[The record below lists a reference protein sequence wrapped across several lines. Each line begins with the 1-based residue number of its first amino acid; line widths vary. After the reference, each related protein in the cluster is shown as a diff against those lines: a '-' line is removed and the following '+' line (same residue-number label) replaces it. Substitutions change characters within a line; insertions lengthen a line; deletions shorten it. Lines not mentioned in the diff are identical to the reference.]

1 MPVTLSADPSDS
13 QYCWT
18 ATSASGRRYNAVSS
32 EIYDK
37 IYDEGFVEATA
48 QKNEQIKKL
57 ERIHELTLSLST
69 QNELKLQE
77 LTLLLSERADDD
89 GADEGHPDVCSICE
103 KRFYKDKITVDG
115 NHFHTNCKLEELKK
129 DTDLLAIYRKCMEE
143 IDKEFGPD
151 MVKDDEPSVED
162 IGEVLPFIKN
172 LTEQNKKL
180 KKENKEL
187 KKEGNDTSSM
197 IKSEKK

>member
-1 MPVTLSADPSDS
+1 MSVTLSADPSDP

-18 ATSASGRRYNAVSS
+18 ATSASGRSYNAVSS

-37 IYDEGFVEATA
+37 IYDEGFVEATS

-57 ERIHELTLSLST
+57 ERIHELTLSIGT
-69 QNELKLQE
+69 QRELNLQE
-77 LTLLLSERADDD
+77 LTILLSERADDV

-115 NHFHTNCKLEELKK
+115 SHFHTNCKLEE
-129 DTDLLAIYRKCMEE
+129 
-143 IDKEFGPD
+143 
-151 MVKDDEPSVED
+151 
-162 IGEVLPFIKN
+162 

-187 KKEGNDTSSM
+187 KKEGNDTSSNEEYDKIRKEM
-197 IKSEKK
+197 IECLGTDSEHISNEEYLGWKKCNAL

>member
-1 MPVTLSADPSDS
+1 MSVTLSADPSDS

-18 ATSASGRRYNAVSS
+18 ATSASGRKYNAISS

-37 IYDEGFVEATA
+37 IYNKGFVEATA

-69 QNELKLQE
+69 RQELNLQE
-77 LTLLLSERADDD
+77 LTILLSERADDD

-115 NHFHTNCKLEELKK
+115 SHFHTSCKLEE
-129 DTDLLAIYRKCMEE
+129 
-143 IDKEFGPD
+143 
-151 MVKDDEPSVED
+151 
-162 IGEVLPFIKN
+162 

-180 KKENKEL
+180 KKENKEF
-187 KKEGNDTSSM
+187 KNDCL
-197 IKSEKK
+197 EKREKV